1 MSIAVANQYAKALLD
16 VVLKDGSGT
25 PASGV
30 LAQLESFRDALAT
43 SAELREV
50 LMTPAIAPKAKRKAL
65 DRIADLL
72 GLSPVVINFLNLVKD
87 RRRVPLM
94 DDICIAFREQMDAH
108 LGILRARVAS
118 ARELNADQRQALI
131 DRLRSATG
139 KSVDV
144 DYSVD
149 PELVG
154 GAKVT
159 IGSTIYDGSVRGRLE
174 GLRLRLTSEG

>member
-25 PASGV
+25 PALGI
-30 LAQLESFRDALAT
+30 LAQLESFRDALAL

-50 LMTPAIAPKAKRKAL
+50 LMTPAITSQAKRKAL
-65 DRIADLL
+65 DRIAALL
-72 GLSPVVINFLNLVKD
+72 GLSPVVVNFLNLVKD
-87 RRRVPLM
+87 RRRIALM
-94 DDICIAFREQMDAH
+94 ADICAAFREQMDAR

-118 ARELNADQRQALI
+118 ARDLSADQKQALT

-149 PELVG
+149 PKLVG
-154 GAKVT
+154 GATVA
-159 IGSTIYDGSVRGRLE
+159 IGSTIYDGSVRGQLE